1 MRTVQPPSGAPRAG
15 HARMK
20 EEAGAPGRA
29 GRIGLVLGPAAFALL
44 LALPAPAG
52 LSPAAWRVAAVGVL
66 MGAWWVSEAVPLAV
80 AALLPV
86 VLFPLLGVR
95 PVEEA
100 AAPYANPVVFL
111 FMGGFMLALAM
122 QRCGLHRRIALTIIR
137 AMGTRPAGLV
147 GGFMAA
153 TAFISMWVNNTATV
167 LMMLPIGLSTV
178 ELVER
183 CEADEPR
190 FPPALL
196 LGIVYAAAVGGLG
209 TLIGTPPNALLAG
222 FLASAY
228 GVEVGFLRWMLLG
241 VPLVAVLLPLA
252 WLLLTRL
259 VLPLGRREIPG
270 GRELIAREIAG
281 LGPVSRAEWTV
292 AAVFLLTDLLWIARP
307 WLARW
312 APGLSDAGIALG
324 AAVLLFVLPA
334 ARGGGE
340 RVLDWATA
348 GRLPWD
354 VLLLFGGGLS
364 LADGIAES
372 GLAAWIGDALSGLGG
387 LPLPATAVAVAVVL
401 VALSEVASNTAAAV
415 TFLPV
420 IASLAV
426 GMGQGPVLL
435 ATVAVL
441 AASGGFVLPVASPPN
456 AIVYGTGRVTLA
468 QMVRGGLVMDAVFA
482 LALPVLA
489 LLLVRLFLPG

>member
-1 MRTVQPPSGAPRAG
+1 MSTAPR
-15 HARMK
+15 
-20 EEAGAPGRA
+20 EPGRVPRA
-29 GRIGLVLGPAAFALL
+29 GLVLGPAAFALV
-44 LALPAPAG
+44 LALPVPPG
-52 LSPAAWRVAAVGVL
+52 LAPAAWRVAAVGVL
-66 MGAWWVSEAVPLAV
+66 MGTWWVSEAVPLAV
-80 AALLPV
+80 TALLPV

-95 PVEEA
+95 EVEEA
-100 AAPYANPVVFL
+100 AGPYADPVVFL
-111 FMGGFMLALAM
+111 FLGGFMLALAM
-122 QRCGLHRRIALTIIR
+122 QRWGLHRRIALTIIR
-137 AMGTRPAGLV
+137 AMGTRPAGVV

-167 LMMLPIGLSTV
+167 LMMLPIGLSVV

-196 LGIVYAAAVGGLG
+196 LGIVYAAAIGGLG

-222 FLASAY
+222 FLSAAY
-228 GVEVGFLRWMLLG
+228 GIEVGFLRWMLVG
-241 VPLVAVLLPLA
+241 VPLVAALLPLC

-270 GRELIAREIAG
+270 GRELIAREIAL

-292 AAVFLLTDLLWIARP
+292 AATFVLTDVLWIVRP
-307 WLARW
+307 WLSPW
-312 APGLSDAGIALG
+312 VPGLSDAGIALG

-334 ARGGGE
+334 ARGSGE
-340 RVLDWATA
+340 RVLDWEWA

-372 GLAAWIGDALSGLGG
+372 GLAEWIGEVLAGLGG
-387 LPLPATAVAVAVVL
+387 LPLVGVAVAVAVVL

-415 TFLPV
+415 TLLPV

-426 GMGQGPVLL
+426 GMGHGPVLL
-435 ATVAVL
+435 ATIATL

-468 QMVRGGLVMDAVFA
+468 QMTRGGLAMDAVFA
-482 LALPVLA
+482 LLLPVLGY
-489 LLLVRLFLPG
+489 LLAGLFLPR

>member
-1 MRTVQPPSGAPRAG
+1 M
-15 HARMK
+15 
-20 EEAGAPGRA
+20 
-29 GRIGLVLGPAAFALL
+29 GLVLGPAVFALV

-52 LSPAAWRVAAVGVL
+52 LGPAAWRVAAVGAL
-66 MGAWWVSEAVPLAV
+66 MGIWWVSEAVPLAV
-80 AALLPV
+80 TALLPV

-95 PVEEA
+95 KVEEA
-100 AAPYANPVVFL
+100 AAQYADPVVFL

-122 QRCGLHRRIALTIIR
+122 QRWGLHRRIALTIIR

-167 LMMLPIGLSTV
+167 LMMLPIGLSVV

-222 FLASAY
+222 FLSSAY
-228 GVEVGFLRWMLLG
+228 GIEIGFLRWMLVG
-241 VPLVAVLLPLA
+241 VPLVLLLLPLC
-252 WLLLTRL
+252 WLLLTRV
-259 VLPLGRREIPG
+259 VLPLGSREIPG
-270 GRELIAREIAG
+270 GRELIAREITL

-292 AAVFLLTDLLWIARP
+292 AAIFVATDLLWVGRP
-307 WLARW
+307 WIVGW
-312 APGLSDAGIALG
+312 APGISDAGIALG

-334 ARGGGE
+334 ARDGHE
-340 RVLDWATA
+340 RVLDWEWA

-372 GLAAWIGDALSGLGG
+372 GLAGWIGDALAGLGG
-387 LPLPATAVAVAVVL
+387 LPLAAIAIAVAVVL

-435 ATVAVL
+435 ATVATL
-441 AASGGFVLPVASPPN
+441 AASGGFILPVASPPN
-456 AIVYGTGRVTLA
+456 AIVYGTGRVALA
-468 QMVRGGLVMDAVFA
+468 QMVRGGVVMDAVFA
-482 LALPVLA
+482 LVLPILA
-489 LLLVRLFLPG
+489 YLLVQQFFPR

>member
-1 MRTVQPPSGAPRAG
+1 MSGP
-15 HARMK
+15 AR
-20 EEAGAPGRA
+20 EPARGPG
-29 GRIGLVLGPAAFALL
+29 IGLVLGPAVFALL
-44 LALPAPAG
+44 LTLPAPPG
-52 LSPAAWRVAAVGVL
+52 LAPAAWRVAAVGAL
-66 MGAWWVSEAVPLAV
+66 MGIWWVSEAVPLAV

-86 VLFPLLGVR
+86 VLFPVLGVR
-95 PVEEA
+95 GVGEA
-100 AAPYANPVVFL
+100 AAPYADPVVFL

-122 QRCGLHRRIALTIIR
+122 QRWGLHRRIALTIIR

-167 LMMLPIGLSTV
+167 LMMLPIGLSVV
-178 ELVER
+178 ERVER

-222 FLASAY
+222 FLSEAY
-228 GVEVGFLRWMLLG
+228 GVEIGFLRWMLVG
-241 VPLVAVLLPLA
+241 VPLVLVLLPLS
-252 WLLLTRL
+252 WLLLTRV
-259 VLPLGRREIPG
+259 VLPLGGREIPG
-270 GRELIAREIAG
+270 GRELIAREVAA
-281 LGPVSRAEWTV
+281 LGPMSRAEWTV
-292 AAVFLLTDLLWIARP
+292 AAAFVLSDLLWIGRP
-307 WLARW
+307 WLVRW
-312 APGLSDAGIALG
+312 APGLTDAGIALG
-324 AAVLLFVLPA
+324 AAVLLFALPA
-334 ARGGGE
+334 GAGGRE
-340 RVLDWATA
+340 RVLDWEWA

-372 GLAAWIGDALSGLGG
+372 GLAGWIGDALAGLGG
-387 LPLPATAVAVAVVL
+387 LPVLVVAVAVAVAL

-415 TFLPV
+415 TFLPI

-426 GMGQGPVLL
+426 GMGEGPVLL
-435 ATVAVL
+435 ATVTTL
-441 AASGGFVLPVASPPN
+441 AASGGFLLPVASPPN

-468 QMVRGGLVMDAVFA
+468 QMYRGGLVMDAVFA
-482 LALPVLA
+482 LVLPVLA
-489 LLLVRLFLPG
+489 YLLVQLFLPG

>member
-1 MRTVQPPSGAPRAG
+1 MSA
-15 HARMK
+15 AR
-20 EEAGAPGRA
+20 EAPGRA
-29 GRIGLVLGPAAFALL
+29 RGIGLLLGPAAFALL
-44 LALPAPAG
+44 LMLPAPAG
-52 LSPAAWRVAAVGVL
+52 LAPAAWRVAAVGAL
-66 MGAWWVSEAVPLAV
+66 MGIWWVSEAVPLAV
-80 AALLPV
+80 TALLPV

-95 PVEEA
+95 GVEEA
-100 AAPYANPVVFL
+100 AGPYADPVVFL

-122 QRCGLHRRIALTIIR
+122 QRWGLHRRIALTIIR

-167 LMMLPIGLSTV
+167 LMMLPIGLSVV

-196 LGIVYAAAVGGLG
+196 LGIVYAAAIGGLG

-228 GVEVGFLRWMLLG
+228 GVEIGFLRWMLVG
-241 VPLVAVLLPLA
+241 VPLVAVLLPLC
-252 WLLLTRL
+252 WLLLTRV

-270 GRELIAREIAG
+270 GQELITREIAG
-281 LGPVSRAEWTV
+281 LGPVSRAEWAV
-292 AAVFLLTDLLWIARP
+292 AAVFVLSDVLWIGRP
-307 WLARW
+307 WLVRW

-334 ARGGGE
+334 ARDGRE
-340 RVLDWATA
+340 RVLDWEWA

-372 GLAAWIGDALSGLGG
+372 GLAAWIGNALAGLGG
-387 LPLPATAVAVAVVL
+387 LPVLLVAVAVAVVL

-435 ATVAVL
+435 ATVATL

-468 QMVRGGLVMDAVFA
+468 QMVRGGAVMDAVFA
-482 LALPVLA
+482 LVLPVLA
-489 LLLVRLFLPG
+489 FLLVRLFLAG

>member
-1 MRTVQPPSGAPRAG
+1 MSTPAA
-15 HARMK
+15 
-20 EEAGAPGRA
+20 EPGR
-29 GRIGLVLGPAAFALL
+29 GRRMGLVVGPAVFALV
-44 LALPAPAG
+44 LALPAPPG
-52 LSPAAWRVAAVGVL
+52 LDPAAWRVAAVGAL
-66 MGAWWVSEAVPLAV
+66 MGIWWVSEAVPLAV
-80 AALLPV
+80 TALLPV
-86 VLFPLLGVR
+86 VLLPVLEVR
-95 PVEEA
+95 KVEEA
-100 AAPYANPVVFL
+100 AAQYADPVVFL

-122 QRCGLHRRIALTIIR
+122 QRWGLHRRIALTIIR

-167 LMMLPIGLSTV
+167 LMMLPIGLSV
-178 ELVER
+178 VER

-196 LGIVYAAAVGGLG
+196 LGIVYAASVGGLG

-222 FLASAY
+222 FLSSAY
-228 GVEVGFLRWMLLG
+228 GIEIGFLRWMLVG
-241 VPLVAVLLPLA
+241 VPLVLVLLPLC
-252 WLLLTRL
+252 WLLLTRV
-259 VLPLGRREIPG
+259 VLPLGSREIPG
-270 GRELIAREIAG
+270 GRELIAREITL
-281 LGPVSRAEWTV
+281 LGPVSRAEWSV
-292 AAVFLLTDLLWIARP
+292 AAVFVAADLLWVGRP
-307 WLARW
+307 WIVEW
-312 APGLSDAGIALG
+312 APGLSDAGIALA

-334 ARGGGE
+334 AHGGSE
-340 RVLDWATA
+340 RVLDWEWA

-372 GLAAWIGDALSGLGG
+372 GLAGWIGDALAGLGG
-387 LPLPATAVAVAVVL
+387 LPLAAIAVAVAVVL

-435 ATVAVL
+435 ATVATL
-441 AASGGFVLPVASPPN
+441 AASGGFILPVASPPN
-456 AIVYGTGRVTLA
+456 AIVYGTGRVTLP
-468 QMVRGGLVMDAVFA
+468 QMVRGGVVMDAVFA
-482 LALPVLA
+482 LVVPVLA
-489 LLLVRLFLPG
+489 YLLVGLFFPG

>member
-1 MRTVQPPSGAPRAG
+1 M
-15 HARMK
+15 
-20 EEAGAPGRA
+20 
-29 GRIGLVLGPAAFALL
+29 GLVLGPAVFALV
-44 LALPAPAG
+44 LALPAPPG
-52 LSPAAWRVAAVGVL
+52 LGPAAWRVAAVGAL
-66 MGAWWVSEAVPLAV
+66 MGIWWVSEAVPLAV
-80 AALLPV
+80 TALLPV

-95 PVEEA
+95 EVEEA
-100 AAPYANPVVFL
+100 AAQYADPVVFL

-122 QRCGLHRRIALTIIR
+122 QRWGLHRRIALTIIR
-137 AMGTRPAGLV
+137 AMGTRPTGLV

-167 LMMLPIGLSTV
+167 LMMLPIGLSVV

-222 FLASAY
+222 FLTSAY
-228 GVEVGFLRWMLLG
+228 GIEIGFLRWMLVG
-241 VPLVAVLLPLA
+241 VPLVLVLLPLC
-252 WLLLTRL
+252 WLLLTRV
-259 VLPLGRREIPG
+259 VLPLGSREIPG
-270 GRELIAREIAG
+270 GRELIAGEIAL

-292 AAVFLLTDLLWIARP
+292 AAIFVATDLLWVGRP
-307 WLARW
+307 WIVGW

-334 ARGGGE
+334 ARDGRE
-340 RVLDWATA
+340 RVLDWEWA

-372 GLAAWIGDALSGLGG
+372 GLAGWIGDALSGLGG
-387 LPLPATAVAVAVVL
+387 LPVVLVAVAVAVVL

-435 ATVAVL
+435 ATVATL

-456 AIVYGTGRVTLA
+456 AIVYGTGRVTLP
-468 QMVRGGLVMDAVFA
+468 QMVRGGVVMDAVFA
-482 LALPVLA
+482 LVVPVLA
-489 LLLVRLFLPG
+489 YLLVRLFLPR

>member
-1 MRTVQPPSGAPRAG
+1 
-15 HARMK
+15 
-20 EEAGAPGRA
+20 
-29 GRIGLVLGPAAFALL
+29 
-44 LALPAPAG
+44 
-52 LSPAAWRVAAVGVL
+52 
-66 MGAWWVSEAVPLAV
+66 EAVPLAV

-95 PVEEA
+95 TAEEA
-100 AAPYANPVVFL
+100 AAPYADPVVFL
-111 FMGGFMLALAM
+111 FLGGFMLALAM
-122 QRCGLHRRIALTIIR
+122 QRWGLHRRIALTIIR

-167 LMMLPIGLSTV
+167 LMMLPIGLSVV

-196 LGIVYAAAVGGLG
+196 LGIVYASAIGGLG

-228 GVEVGFLRWMLLG
+228 GVEIGFLRWMLVG

-292 AAVFLLTDLLWIARP
+292 AAVFVLTDLLWIGRP
-307 WLARW
+307 WIAGW

-334 ARGGGE
+334 ARGGGG
-340 RVLDWATA
+340 RVLDWDTA

-387 LPLPATAVAVAVVL
+387 LPLLGIAVAVALVL

-489 LLLVRLFLPG
+489 VALVRLFLPG